1 MPDENTTRRVG
12 HRSRASPKAREEQF
26 PDTKEKNG
34 LLFCNAC
41 NCLLDHIRKQS
52 IDTHLA
58 SARHLAKKKAK
69 DEGKELSNDIQ
80 PEYPNTVWSED
91 VLRCKTCKRALDH
104 TWKPSVTRHLT
115 ACKRKAEHE
124 DDWKPERKKTSSL
137 PSPQLPST
145 SSQSICPSP
154 RASRS
159 SVTERLTRSLDLSE
173 TEKRREVDYDGEDIV
188 EGRRDEHGNVN
199 SGATS
204 FDQRPLH
211 SLDSIETEK
220 RCEETDAKF
229 VDDNRAELIQRV
241 TMVMPI
247 LDDLLQRGM
256 IHGEAYSNIRAARTS
271 QEQMRE
277 LYKVLNTDKV
287 KSAFYRILQE
297 KETYL
302 IRKLGGPVCIEV
314 DGYEQTESIGQR
326 RECLPQ
332 AQQNRQTYQ
341 GVLRPHSCNY
351 LQSNVRSCQ
360 IRILRPHP
368 FTYFERHA
376 ADDVSK
382 AIKKHKAELRE
393 KYKCVSEGIGKEK
406 EPEVFNKIY
415 TELYIATGE
424 SERLNSE
431 HEVSHLEDTSQLKA
445 DKINCNDIFKPLL
458 GKEKGEERSIRTVLT
473 KGIAGIG
480 KTFSVQKFILDWVE
494 GKANQDIHFI
504 FVLPFRELNLIRRP
518 YSVHSLLSSFHPGL
532 KELDDPLY
540 DSPTCKVM
548 IIFDG
553 LDESRF
559 KLDFKNNETLF
570 KITDEQSVN
579 VLLTNIIKRKLLPEA
594 LLWITSRPAAANQ
607 IPWEYIDQVTV
618 VRGFTDEQKEEYF
631 KKKVEEKLAT
641 RIISHVTMSRSLH
654 LMCQI
659 PIFCWIAALILGR
672 MLSENISGVPKTL
685 TAMYTH
691 FLVTLTDL
699 KGQTNH
705 TNPQKVLKQN
715 RLLILKLGRL
725 AFNHLGES
733 QMFYENDLAD
743 CGITDEEREGSLY
756 SAMFTEILKRE
767 DVFYGKLVYYFVH
780 LTIQEFFASLFV
792 FHCFISNEMKDLESF
807 IDVKFRGQ
815 PKVHT
820 FLERVVN
827 KASKSEN
834 GHLDLLVRFLHGFL
848 LESNQQLLDGLLTR
862 SKDAEETSKY
872 VEEIRKYLKYM
883 ATQDISPERCINL
896 FHCLIEMGDRSLNK
910 DIQAYLSHKAMKKSS
925 VELTPD
931 HCSALASVLL
941 KSGEELDVFDLKKYK
956 ASWETRKRLVPAV
969 RCCRKALLAGCRLT
983 NETCETVAIALRS
996 ANSPLRELDLSH
1008 NDLQDSGVEQLSA
1021 GLKDPYCE
1029 LEILR
1034 LSGCHVTHGG
1044 CASLA
1049 SALRSKPSHLRELD
1063 LSFNHPGDSGVT
1075 LLCARLKDPHC
1086 RLEKLKLFGCHVTH
1100 GGCAFL
1106 ASALR
1111 SNPSHLRELDLSFN
1125 HPGDSGVKLLSARLE
1140 DPHCRLEKL
1149 NVDHNEEFW
1158 VKPQLLKKY
1167 ACDLTLDQNT
1177 AHRNL
1182 SLSEG
1187 NRRVEWDEEQQP
1199 YPDHI
1204 DRFELI
1210 HQVLCREGLTRRCY
1224 WEVECIGRA
1233 AIGVTYKGI
1242 SRKGRSPA
1250 CGLGV
1255 NDKSW
1260 CLDYSVDRYTA
1271 RHNREVT
1278 HIPALPVNPPQPQ
1291 RGLSSCC
1298 PHPRVGVFLD
1308 WQAGTLS
1315 FYMVYSDTM
1324 THVYTFQTIFTE
1336 PLYPGFGVWNEG
1348 SSVSLSQVE

>member
-1 MPDENTTRRVG
+1 MPDENTTPRVG

-34 LLFCNAC
+34 LLFCKAC
-41 NCLLDHIRKQS
+41 NCLLDHMRKKS
-52 IDTHLA
+52 IDAHLA

-69 DEGKELSNDIQ
+69 DEGKELANDIQ
-80 PEYPNTVWSED
+80 PEYLNTVWSEE
-91 VLRCKTCKRALDH
+91 VLRCQTCKRALDH

-137 PSPQLPST
+137 PSTQLPST
-145 SSQSICPSP
+145 SSQSICPFP
-154 RASRS
+154 KASRS
-159 SVTERLTRSLDLSE
+159 SVTERPTQSLDLSE
-173 TEKRREVDYDGEDIV
+173 TEKRR
-188 EGRRDEHGNVN
+188 
-199 SGATS
+199 
-204 FDQRPLH
+204 
-211 SLDSIETEK
+211 
-220 RCEETDAKF
+220 DAKF
-229 VDDNRAELIQRV
+229 VDDNRAELIQNV
-241 TMVMPI
+241 TTVMPI
-247 LDDLLQRGM
+247 LDDLLKWGM
-256 IHGEAYSNIRAARTS
+256 IHSEAYSNIRAARTS

-277 LYKVLNTDKV
+277 LYITLKSDKV
-287 KSAFYRILQE
+287 KSTFYRILQE
-297 KETYL
+297 KEHNL
-302 IRKLGGPVCIEV
+302 IQELGGPVCMEV
-314 DGYEQTESIGQR
+314 DCYGQTMCIGQSS
-326 RECLPQ
+326 ECLPQ
-332 AQQNRQTYQ
+332 AQQNRQT
-341 GVLRPHSCNY
+341 VK
-351 LQSNVRSCQ
+351 
-360 IRILRPHP
+360 
-368 FTYFERHA
+368 RHV
-376 ADDVSK
+376 ADYVSI
-382 AIKKHKAELRE
+382 AIQKHKAELRE
-393 KYKCVSEGIGKEK
+393 KYKHVSEGIGKERDS
-406 EPEVFNKIY
+406 EVFNKIF
-415 TELYIATGE
+415 TELYIITGE

-431 HEVSHLEDTSQLKA
+431 HEVSQLEDTSQLKA

-458 GKEKGEERSIRTVLT
+458 GKEKGEKRSIRTVLM

-480 KTFSVQKFILDWVE
+480 KTFSVQKFILDWAE
-494 GKANQDIHFI
+494 GKANQHIHFI

-518 YSVHSLLSSFHPGL
+518 HSVHSLLSSFHPGL
-532 KELDDPLY
+532 KELD
-540 DSPTCKVM
+540 SPTYKVM

-570 KITDEQSVN
+570 KITDEQMVN

-631 KKKVEEKLAT
+631 KKKVGDEKLAT
-641 RIISHVTMSRSLH
+641 RIISHVKMSRSLH

-659 PIFCWIAALILGR
+659 PIFCWIAAMILGK
-672 MLSENISGVPKTL
+672 MLSKNSRGVPKTL

-733 QMFYENDLAD
+733 QMFNENDLAD

-756 SAMFTEILKRE
+756 SAMFTEIFKKE
-767 DVFYGKLVYYFVH
+767 DVFYGELVYYFVH

-834 GHLDLLVRFLHGFL
+834 GHLDLFVRFLHGFL
-848 LESNQQLLDGLLTR
+848 LESNQQLLEGLLTR
-862 SKDAEETSKY
+862 SKDAEETSKS
-872 VEEIRKYLKYM
+872 VEEIRTYLKYM

-910 DIQAYLSHKAMKKSS
+910 DIQAYLSRKAMKKSS

-956 ASWETRKRLVPAV
+956 ASWEKRRRLVPAV
-969 RCCRKALLAGCRLT
+969 TCCRKALLAGCRLT
-983 NETCETVAIALRS
+983 NETCETVAVALRS

-1008 NDLQDSGVEQLSA
+1008 NDLQDSGVKQLSD
-1021 GLKDPYCE
+1021 GLKDPHCQ

-1049 SALRSKPSHLRELD
+1049 SAL
-1063 LSFNHPGDSGVT
+1063 G
-1075 LLCARLKDPHC
+1075 
-1086 RLEKLKLFGCHVTH
+1086 
-1100 GGCAFL
+1100 
-1106 ASALR
+1106 
-1111 SNPSHLRELDLSFN
+1111 SNPSHLRELDLSSN
-1125 HPGDSGVKLLSARLE
+1125 HAGDSGVKLLSARLE

-1158 VKPQLLKKY
+1158 VKPQLMKKY
-1167 ACDLTLDQNT
+1167 ACDLTLDPNT

-1187 NRRVEWDEEQQP
+1187 NRRVERVKEEQP
-1199 YPDHI
+1199 YPDHPE
-1204 DRFELI
+1204 RFD
-1210 HQVLCREGLTRRCY
+1210 HYTQVLCREGLTGRCY
-1224 WEVECIGRA
+1224 WEVECSGRVV
-1233 AIGVTYKGI
+1233 ISVTYKSI
-1242 SRKGRSPA
+1242 SRKGRSSA
-1250 CGLGV
+1250 CGLRV

-1260 CLDYSVDRYTA
+1260 CLEYSGDRYTA
-1271 RHNREVT
+1271 CHNREVT

-1291 RGLSSCC
+1291 RDLSSS
-1298 PHPRVGVFLD
+1298 PPFPRVGVFLD
-1308 WQAGTLS
+1308 WPAGTLS
-1315 FYMVYSDTM
+1315 FYMVYSGTM
-1324 THVYTFQTIFTE
+1324 THLHTFQTTFTE
-1336 PLYPGFGVWNEG
+1336 PLDSGFEVWNEG

>member
-1 MPDENTTRRVG
+1 MPDENTTPRVG

-34 LLFCNAC
+34 LLFCKAC
-41 NCLLDHIRKQS
+41 NCLLDHMRKKS
-52 IDTHLA
+52 IDAHLA

-69 DEGKELSNDIQ
+69 DEGKELANDIQ
-80 PEYPNTVWSED
+80 PEYLNTVWSEE
-91 VLRCKTCKRALDH
+91 VLRCQTCKRALDH

-137 PSPQLPST
+137 PSTQLPST
-145 SSQSICPSP
+145 SSQSICPFP
-154 RASRS
+154 KASRS
-159 SVTERLTRSLDLSE
+159 SVTERPTQSLDLSE
-173 TEKRREVDYDGEDIV
+173 TEKRR
-188 EGRRDEHGNVN
+188 
-199 SGATS
+199 
-204 FDQRPLH
+204 
-211 SLDSIETEK
+211 
-220 RCEETDAKF
+220 DAKF
-229 VDDNRAELIQRV
+229 VDDNRAELIQNV
-241 TMVMPI
+241 TTVMPI
-247 LDDLLQRGM
+247 LDDLLKWGM
-256 IHGEAYSNIRAARTS
+256 IHSEAYSNIRAARTS

-277 LYKVLNTDKV
+277 LYITLKSDKV
-287 KSAFYRILQE
+287 KSTFYRILQE
-297 KETYL
+297 KEHNL
-302 IRKLGGPVCIEV
+302 IQELGGPVCMEV
-314 DGYEQTESIGQR
+314 DCYGQTMCIGQSS
-326 RECLPQ
+326 ECLPQ
-332 AQQNRQTYQ
+332 AQQNRQT
-341 GVLRPHSCNY
+341 VK
-351 LQSNVRSCQ
+351 
-360 IRILRPHP
+360 
-368 FTYFERHA
+368 RHV
-376 ADDVSK
+376 ADYVSI
-382 AIKKHKAELRE
+382 AIQKHKAELRE
-393 KYKCVSEGIGKEK
+393 KYKHVSEGIGKERDS
-406 EPEVFNKIY
+406 EVFNKIF
-415 TELYIATGE
+415 TELYIITGE

-431 HEVSHLEDTSQLKA
+431 HEVSQLEDTSQLKA

-458 GKEKGEERSIRTVLT
+458 GKEKGEKRSIRTVLM

-480 KTFSVQKFILDWVE
+480 KTFSVQKFILDWAE
-494 GKANQDIHFI
+494 GKANQHIHFI

-518 YSVHSLLSSFHPGL
+518 HSVHSLLSSFHPGL
-532 KELDDPLY
+532 KELD
-540 DSPTCKVM
+540 SPTYKVM

-570 KITDEQSVN
+570 KITDEQMVN

-631 KKKVEEKLAT
+631 KKKVGDEKLAT
-641 RIISHVTMSRSLH
+641 RIISHVKMSRSLH

-659 PIFCWIAALILGR
+659 PIFCWIAAMILGK
-672 MLSENISGVPKTL
+672 MLSKNSRGVPKTL

-733 QMFYENDLAD
+733 QMFNENDLAD

-756 SAMFTEILKRE
+756 SAMFTEIFKKE
-767 DVFYGKLVYYFVH
+767 DVFYGELVYYFVH

-834 GHLDLLVRFLHGFL
+834 GHLDLFVRFLHGFL
-848 LESNQQLLDGLLTR
+848 LESNQQLLEGLLTR
-862 SKDAEETSKY
+862 SKDAEETSKS

-941 KSGEELDVFDLKKYK
+941 KSGEEVDVFDLKKYK
-956 ASWETRKRLVPAV
+956 ASWEKRRRLVPAV
-969 RCCRKALLAGCRLT
+969 TCCRKALLAGCRLT
-983 NETCETVAIALRS
+983 NETCETVAVALRS

-1008 NDLQDSGVEQLSA
+1008 NDLQDSGVKQLSD
-1021 GLKDPYCE
+1021 GLKDPHCQ

-1049 SALRSKPSHLRELD
+1049 SALGSNPSHLRELD
-1063 LSFNHPGDSGVT
+1063 LSSNHAGDSGVK
-1075 LLCARLKDPHC
+1075 LLSARLEDPHC
-1086 RLEKLKLFGCHVTH
+1086 RLEKLKLAGCRLTNETCETVAVALRSANSPLRELDLSHNDLQDSGVKQLSDGLKDPHCQLEILRLSGCHVTH
-1100 GGCAFL
+1100 GGCASL
-1106 ASALR
+1106 ASALG

-1158 VKPQLLKKY
+1158 VKPQLMKKY
-1167 ACDLTLDQNT
+1167 ACDLTLDPNT

-1187 NRRVEWDEEQQP
+1187 NRRVERVKEEQP
-1199 YPDHI
+1199 YPDHPE
-1204 DRFELI
+1204 RFD
-1210 HQVLCREGLTRRCY
+1210 HYTQVLCREGLTGRCY
-1224 WEVECIGRA
+1224 WEVECSGRVV
-1233 AIGVTYKGI
+1233 ISVTYKSI
-1242 SRKGRSPA
+1242 SRKGRSFA
-1250 CGLGV
+1250 CGLRV

-1260 CLDYSVDRYTA
+1260 CLEYSGDRYTA
-1271 RHNREVT
+1271 CHNREVT

-1291 RGLSSCC
+1291 RDLSSS
-1298 PHPRVGVFLD
+1298 PPFPRVGVFLD
-1308 WQAGTLS
+1308 WPAGTLS
-1315 FYMVYSDTM
+1315 FYMVYSGTM
-1324 THVYTFQTIFTE
+1324 THLHTFQTTFTE
-1336 PLYPGFGVWNEG
+1336 PLDSGFEVWNEG